1 MHSFKETINKLKRQL
16 SEWENIRANKTTDN
30 RLISIIC
37 KQLMQL
43 NVRKTNNT
51 IKNWE
56 KEDEI
61 DIFSKKT
68 YRWLINTRKDA
79 QHSSLL
85 EKCKSKLQ

>member
-1 MHSFKETINKLKRQL
+1 MKRQP
-16 SEWENIRANKTTDN
+16 SEWERIIARGTTDN

-79 QHSSLL
+79 QH
-85 EKCKSKLQ
+85 C